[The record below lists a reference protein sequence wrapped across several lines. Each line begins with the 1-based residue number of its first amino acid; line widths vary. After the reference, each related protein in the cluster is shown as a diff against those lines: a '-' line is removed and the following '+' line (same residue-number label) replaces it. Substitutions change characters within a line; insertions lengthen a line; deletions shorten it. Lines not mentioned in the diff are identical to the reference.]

1 MGEHCCSQ
9 DGNTCHCKPT
19 GVSCG
24 AAPVNISDALELVK
38 EEVSA
43 PTCTS
48 GCNSACYNMG
58 EHCCGQDGNTCHCR
72 PIGVSCA
79 SEPANV
85 SSVQAVVSKKLSFPT
100 CTSGCNSACYN
111 MGEHCCSQ
119 DGNTCHCK
127 PTGVSCGAAPVNI
140 SDVLEFVKQEVS
152 APMCTSGCNSA
163 CYNMGEHC
171 CSQDGTTCHCKPTG
185 VSCAAEPDNKF
196 AELVVVKDEVSA
208 PACTSGCNS
217 ACYNMG
223 EHCCGQDGS
232 TCYCRPTGVSC
243 ASEPVDNSTVL
254 ALVQDEVSFPSCT
267 SGCNAACYNMGEHCC
282 SQSGNTCH
290 CKPTGVSCSSG
301 QSNASRMIDLVK
313 EGSAAAFMTV

>member
-1 MGEHCCSQ
+1 MVVQ
-9 DGNTCHCKPT
+9 
-19 GVSCG
+19 
-24 AAPVNISDALELVK
+24 

-43 PTCTS
+43 PSCTS

-58 EHCCGQDGNTCHCR
+58 EHCCAQSGTSCTCR

-79 SEPANV
+79 SEPVNET
-85 SSVQAVVSKKLSFPT
+85 SVQAIVSEEVTFPT
-100 CTSGCNSACYN
+100 CTSGCNAACYN
-111 MGEHCCSQ
+111 MGEHCCGQ

-140 SDVLEFVKQEVS
+140 SDVLEFVKEEVELA

-171 CSQDGTTCHCKPTG
+171 CAQSGSSCTCRPIG
-185 VSCAAEPDNKF
+185 VSCAAEPATEF
-196 AELVVVKDEVSA
+196 AELMVVQEEVSA
-208 PACTSGCNS
+208 PSCTSGCNS

-243 ASEPVDNSTVL
+243 ASEAVSNSTIL
-254 ALVQDEVSFPSCT
+254 ALVQDELSFPTCT

-282 SQSGNTCH
+282 GQDGNTCH
-290 CKPTGVSCSSG
+290 CKPTGVSCGSE
-301 QSNASRMIDLVK
+301 SNTSKVVELVK
-313 EGSAAAFMTV
+313 DEGSSVAFMTV